1 MKTLTKDIDSS
12 VEELEYNK
20 DFTNGCFTKDSSTD
34 SGFTEGDFDKAGFTQ
49 GDFTQ
54 GSFTE
59 GSFTQVS
66 FTEGDQTEAAPWERC
81 QEDDHDLGKGDVNED
96 GFSNGDFNERARLRP
111 VRDSAHEQEPHGE
124 RRPQEAAGLQDRPD
138 WGQGTRQGSRQRG
151 ATK

>member
-81 QEDDHDLGKGDVNED
+81 QEDDHD
-96 GFSNGDFNERARLRP
+96 RAR
-111 VRDSAHEQEPHGE
+111 
-124 RRPQEAAGLQDRPD
+124 EAAGGLGRDARTTD